1 MKIEIPELCL
11 VALVGASGSGK
22 SSFAQKHFKPT
33 EVLSSDYFRGLVS
46 DDETDQSATPGAFES
61 LYFIANKRLDSGRLT
76 VIDATNVQ
84 KPAREKIIALARAQN
99 VLAAAIV
106 LDMPEALCLERNRLR
121 PDRNFGPHV
130 VRGQRRELKRGL
142 HYLQKEGFRYVY
154 ILKSPEE
161 AEAAEIVRTK
171 LWNDK
176 QDESGPFDII
186 GDIHGCYDELCEL
199 LEKLGC
205 TVDRAAC
212 TALPPP
218 GRRVIFLGDLC
229 DRGPNNAAVL
239 RLTMHMAESGAALC
253 VPGNHDVKLLRKLQG
268 SGVKLAH
275 GLDITV
281 KELETEPQEFIK
293 RVIRFL
299 DSLVSHYVLD
309 KGLLVVAHAGLSE
322 KLQGRSSGK
331 VRGFCLYGETTGE
344 TDEFGLPVR
353 INWAEEYR
361 GRAQVVYGHVP
372 QAEARLLNNTVCV
385 DTGCVFG
392 GKLSA
397 WRYPEK
403 ELVSV
408 SAKREYYAPVKPLD
422 HDARQKAEASDEPDI
437 ADILGARRI
446 QTRLRRDI
454 PLSEASSA
462 LTLEI
467 TSRFSADPRW
477 LIYLPPTMSPC
488 GTSALEPFLEHP
500 AEAFGYFKKH
510 GVMRIICEE
519 KHMGSRAVIVLCR
532 DAQTAKTRFGIEEK
546 KGGLFPHR
554 DPNQPHSISG
564 SPPLQ
569 PCRKGGQA
577 YATPQGIIYTRTGRH
592 FFDGEQSAHEQAI
605 LSRLGAALERS
616 GFWETFSTN
625 WVCLDAELMPWSAK
639 ARSLVLEQ
647 YAPTGQAGRQGLAR
661 AIEALH
667 TAAGIQ
673 PQMTH
678 NAGENVSAQFTPA
691 AKGKAENSQGRGF
704 SAGTP
709 AGMDIAKVL
718 QDYRSRLECL
728 KLYTEA
734 YRRYCWP
741 VSSVDDYRVAP
752 FHILATEGKVWHGEN
767 HLRHLS
773 VIRDYITGGDP
784 VFTATNHLAVDL
796 ADAASTD
803 AAVDWWLKL
812 TNSGGEGM
820 VVKPL
825 DFIAWEEGRLIQPA
839 VKCRGREYL
848 RIIYGPEYTVPERLK
863 RLRKRSLRRKQ
874 ELALSEFALG
884 MESLERFVNK
894 EPFYRVHEC
903 VFAVLALENEAV
915 DPRL

>member
-22 SSFAQKHFKPT
+22 SSFAQKHFRPT

-46 DDETDQSATPGAFES
+46 DDETDQSATPAAFES
-61 LYFIANKRLDSGRLT
+61 LYCIANKRLDRGRLT

-130 VRGQRRELKRGL
+130 VRSQSRELKRSL
-142 HYLQKEGFRYVY
+142 RYLQKEGFRYVY

-161 AEAAEIVRTK
+161 AEAAEIVRAK

-205 TVDRAAC
+205 AVDRAAC

-239 RLTMHMAESGAALC
+239 RLTMNMTESGAALC
-253 VPGNHDVKLLRKLQG
+253 VPGNHDVKLLRKLRG
-268 SGVKLAH
+268 SDVKLTH
-275 GLDITV
+275 GLDRTV
-281 KELETEPQEFIK
+281 KELETEPPEFIE
-293 RVIRFL
+293 RVMRFL

-309 KGLLVVAHAGLSE
+309 KGRLVVAHAGLSE

-372 QAEARLLNNTVCV
+372 SAEARLLNNTVCV

-408 SAKREYYAPVKPLD
+408 SAKQEYYAPVKPLD
-422 HDARQKAEASDEPDI
+422 YDDRQKADTLGEPDI
-437 ADILGARRI
+437 ACILGNRRV

-454 PLSEASSA
+454 PLSAESSA

-488 GTSALEPFLEHP
+488 GTSALDPFLEHP
-500 AEAFGYFKKH
+500 AEAFDYFKKR

-532 DAQTAKTRFGIEEK
+532 DARTAQIRFGIEEK
-546 KGGLFPHR
+546 KGGLFPYH
-554 DPNQPHSISG
+554 DLNQSNTISG
-564 SPPLQ
+564 PPPLQ
-569 PCRKGGQA
+569 PCPGKA
-577 YATPQGIIYTRTGRH
+577 SATPQGIIYTRTGRH

-616 GFWETFSTN
+616 GFWEAFSTN

-661 AIEALH
+661 AIEALE
-667 TAAGIQ
+667 TAAGLQ
-673 PQMTH
+673 PHMTH
-678 NAGENVSAQFTPA
+678 NEGENASAQSAPA
-691 AKGKAENSQGRGF
+691 AREGGPDH
-704 SAGTP
+704 P
-709 AGMDIAKVL
+709 AGSPGDMDLTAAL
-718 QDYRSRLECL
+718 ADYHSRLDCL
-728 KLYTEA
+728 NRYTEA

-773 VIRDYITGGDP
+773 VIKDYITGSDP
-784 VFTATNHLAVDL
+784 LFIATNHLAVDL
-796 ADAASTD
+796 DGEASAAT
-803 AAVDWWLKL
+803 AVEWWLNL

-825 DFIAWEEGRLIQPA
+825 DFIAWEKDRLLQPA

-848 RIIYGPEYTVPERLK
+848 RIIYGPEYTAPERLR

-884 MESLERFVNK
+884 MESLERFVNR

-903 VFAVLALENEAV
+903 VFAVLALENETV